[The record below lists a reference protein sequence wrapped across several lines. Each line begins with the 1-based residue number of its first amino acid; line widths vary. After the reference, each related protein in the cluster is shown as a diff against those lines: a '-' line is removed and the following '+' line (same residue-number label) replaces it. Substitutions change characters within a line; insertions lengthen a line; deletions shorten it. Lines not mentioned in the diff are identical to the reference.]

1 MSIQKLELQ
10 GATLSEHVIIKV
22 HSELSS
28 FIHISSIHCWCDFMI
43 VLQCLNGDGKKKE
56 VFVRRT
62 VEEVH
67 KLVDVDC

>member
-1 MSIQKLELQ
+1 MPRCHNIIIY
-10 GATLSEHVIIKV
+10 VIIKV

-28 FIHISSIHCWCDFMI
+28 FIHVSSIHCWCDFMI
-43 VLQCLNGDGKKKE
+43 VLQCLNGDGTKKE
-56 VFVRRT
+56 VSARRT